1 MGKDKPEQRN
11 SFLNKVQMKLQTL
24 CERILNL
31 VCYYES
37 EGRCTFDAVRAEKI
51 RMRKRCARY
60 KEIWRSTNREDLA
73 CVKAVTVGA

>member
-1 MGKDKPEQRN
+1 
-11 SFLNKVQMKLQTL
+11 MKLQTL

-51 RMRKRCARY
+51 LDTLRTVVSKNA
-60 KEIWRSTNREDLA
+60 E
-73 CVKAVTVGA
+73 AVCKV